1 MRPRLLNFKMDHSSI
16 RVFDGVDYEEKKKEK
31 DQELKQ
37 LMLNEITMEQS
48 RRTRQG
54 VSYTEVTKEEGSNH
68 HKTPIVRL
76 PSMFPFQ
83 VRSAWRA

>member
-48 RRTRQG
+48 RL
-54 VSYTEVTKEEGSNH
+54 
-68 HKTPIVRL
+68 PI
-76 PSMFPFQ
+76 
-83 VRSAWRA
+83 AECKDYIA